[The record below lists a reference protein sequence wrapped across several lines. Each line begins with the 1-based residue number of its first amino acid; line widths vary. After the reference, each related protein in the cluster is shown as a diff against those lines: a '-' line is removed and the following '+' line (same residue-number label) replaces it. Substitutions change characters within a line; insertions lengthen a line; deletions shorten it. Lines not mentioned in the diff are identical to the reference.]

1 MKYKNN
7 LSNIS
12 GNSYF
17 EVIEPF
23 EAYIP
28 VGKYLSNS
36 FVGSSQMLGIAYQ
49 KITLQ
54 PKDQI
59 HDLFGGV
66 FVSYQNRM
74 VPIKMQ
80 LSDKHP
86 FEKVYGYEEEIF
98 PVEKLKKIDLVEG
111 KKYCNDLPDVPKP
124 KQYFGRGI
132 DSVIGA

>member
-7 LSNIS
+7 LSNIF

-74 VPIKMQ
+74 VP
-80 LSDKHP
+80 
-86 FEKVYGYEEEIF
+86 
-98 PVEKLKKIDLVEG
+98 
-111 KKYCNDLPDVPKP
+111 
-124 KQYFGRGI
+124 
-132 DSVIGA
+132 

>member
-36 FVGSSQMLGIAYQ
+36 FVGSSQMFGIAYQ

-66 FVSYQNRM
+66 FVSYKNRM
-74 VPIKMQ
+74 VPVKMQ

-98 PVEKLKKIDLVEG
+98 PVEKLKRIDLVEG
-111 KKYCNDLPDVPKP
+111 KKYCNDLPDVSKP

>member
-54 PKDQI
+54 LKDQI

-74 VPIKMQ
+74 VPVKMQ

-86 FEKVYGYEEEIF
+86 FEKVYGYNEEIF
-98 PVEKLKKIDLVEG
+98 PVEKLKRIDLAG
-111 KKYCNDLPDVPKP
+111 NKDYYNDLPDVPKP

>member
-1 MKYKNN
+1 MKYRNN

-17 EVIEPF
+17 EVVEPF

-36 FVGSSQMLGIAYQ
+36 FVGSSQMFGVAYQ
-49 KITLQ
+49 KITLK

-86 FEKVYGYEEEIF
+86 FEKVYGGDEENF
-98 PVEKLKKIDLVEG
+98 PLEKLKKIDVVEA
-111 KKYCNDLPDVPKP
+111 KEYNMELPDVPDPGKR
-124 KQYFGRGI
+124 FGRSV
-132 DSVIGA
+132 DSVING